1 MRTVNSLVGSPI
13 ERFEDLRFLRGR
25 GEYVDDL
32 AREHVLHAAIL
43 RSSVADGVIRAI
55 DTAQARTLAGV
66 HSVITADEVI
76 AAQPDKRVPRVPM
89 RLQPMPEF
97 DVFGQPVIAQ
107 SKVRYVGEALAVVLA
122 ETAAIA
128 EDALGLIE
136 VDVEPLPAVADHHAS
151 ARNTLLLFEES
162 KSNVAMT
169 FRALRGDAAAAFRD
183 APYVRRERLRTQRH
197 MALPMEPRG
206 LLAQW
211 DAAGERLT
219 LCGAAK
225 VLFFNRRTL
234 ARQLGVPENA
244 IELVE
249 NDVGG
254 GFGARGEF
262 YPEDFLISFAA
273 RQAGRPVKW
282 TEDRREHLM
291 TVNHARE
298 AECDIEIAC
307 TRGGTILGLR
317 GHAYVDVGAYMRT
330 NGAVGA
336 RNIAQFMSGPYRIEN
351 IDIDVALLLTNKTPV
366 GTYRGPGRFETDF
379 FRERLLDMVAEDL
392 GIDRV
397 ELRRRNLV
405 ARDAMPYPLATIS
418 PYESK
423 DELDSG
429 DYQLTLDRC
438 LDEIGWRE
446 KAKLAGKLIDGRYH
460 GLGVGCFIEG
470 GAAGPKETAR
480 IALEPDGRFA
490 VYVGSSGIGQGL
502 ETAFAQIA
510 ADALEVPVERIR
522 GVFHGTTSYV
532 SDGYGA
538 YHSRSTVMGGSAIIA
553 TADNLRSV
561 LRREAA
567 KRLACEPEQVTI
579 VDGEQAIGPNGRSVA
594 LKLLAPQTLSAEGA
608 FLNKKHTYTY
618 GAHAAHV
625 AVDPKLG
632 SVQLIDYV
640 VVEDCGR
647 IINPLTVHGQA
658 IGSVVQGL
666 GGALMEHLQYDG
678 EGQLL
683 TGSLADY
690 LIPTASDFP
699 RIRAVVLEEH
709 PSPINPL
716 GAKGAGEGGIIA
728 AGGVMANAI
737 ANALSDLGVEPRE
750 LPLTPS
756 RIWELVQA
764 GRQRTIHRAIEI
776 MENGLSWGKGLR
788 AYKRDETHD
797 R

>member
-13 ERFEDLRFLRGR
+13 ERLEDLRFLRGR
-25 GEYVDDL
+25 GQYVDDL
-32 AREHVLHAAIL
+32 ARGDMLHAAIL
-43 RSSVADGVIRAI
+43 RSSVAHGRIRSI
-55 DTAQARTLAGV
+55 DVSAARALAGV
-66 HSVITADEVI
+66 HSVITAKDI
-76 AAQPDKRVPRVPM
+76 GNRVPRVPM
-89 RLQPMPEF
+89 RLQPLPDFEP
-97 DVFGQPVIAQ
+97 FGQPVIAET
-107 SKVRYVGEALAVVLA
+107 KVRYVGEAIAVVLA
-122 ETAAIA
+122 DTAGIA

-136 VDVEPLPAVADHHAS
+136 VDIEALPAVADRHAS
-151 ARNTLLLFEES
+151 AQGTSLLFEDAG
-162 KSNVAMT
+162 SNLAIKFHAV
-169 FRALRGDAAAAFRD
+169 RGDAAAAFRD
-183 APYVRRERLRTQRH
+183 APYVRRESFRTQRH

-206 LLAQW
+206 LLAEW
-211 DAAGERLT
+211 DAARGRLT
-219 LCGAAK
+219 VSGGAK

-234 ARQLGVPENA
+234 AKQMDLPEDA
-244 IELVE
+244 IEIVE

-262 YPEDFLISFAA
+262 YPEDFLIPFAA
-273 RQAGRPVKW
+273 RCTGRPVKW

-291 TVNHARE
+291 CVNHARE

-307 TRGGTILGLR
+307 ARDGTILGLR

-336 RNIAQFMSGPYRIEN
+336 RNIAQFMSGPYRIPH

-379 FRERLLDMVAEDL
+379 FRERFFDMVTQDL
-392 GIDRV
+392 GLDRV
-397 ELRRRNLV
+397 EFRRRNLV
-405 ARDAMPYPLATIS
+405 SQREMPYPIATIT
-418 PYESK
+418 PFESK
-423 DELDSG
+423 DEFDSG
-429 DYQLTLDRC
+429 DYQTTLDRC
-438 LDEIGWRE
+438 LAEINWSE
-446 KAKLAGKLIDGRYH
+446 TSKLAGKLIDGRYH
-460 GLGVGCFIEG
+460 GLALGCFIEG
-470 GAAGPKETAR
+470 GAAGPKESAR
-480 IALEPDGRFA
+480 IVLEPDGCYS
-490 VYVGSSGIGQGL
+490 VYVGSSAIGQGL

-510 ADALEVPVERIR
+510 ADALEVPLDRIR
-522 GVFHGTTSYV
+522 GIFHGSTSYV

-538 YHSRSTVMGGSAIIA
+538 YHSRSVVMGGSAMLDA
-553 TADNLRSV
+553 
-561 LRREAA
+561 AA
-567 KRLACEPEQVTI
+567 KLRDAIRVAAAKQLGCAPGEVEI
-579 VDGEQAIGPNGRSVA
+579 IDGAKAIAPGGKSVA
-594 LKLLAPQTLSAEGA
+594 LAALAPEGIAAEGA

-632 SVQLIDYV
+632 HVELIDYV

-658 IGSVVQGL
+658 VGSVVQGL
-666 GGALMEHLQYDG
+666 GGAIMEHLVYDQQ
-678 EGQLL
+678 GQLL

-699 RIRAVVLEEH
+699 NIRSIVLENH

-737 ANALSDLGVEPRE
+737 ANALGTLGVQPRE
-750 LPLTPS
+750 LPLTPT

-764 GRQRTIHRAIEI
+764 GKH
-776 MENGLSWGKGLR
+776 
-788 AYKRDETHD
+788 KR
-797 R
+797 